1 MITKYYKRFNEN
13 RDQPE
18 NTLPKISRLLNCLFN
33 NHKWIMK
40 VDEVENMYYIL
51 KTGKGSFENSYDLTE
66 NELKYL
72 IETVLPPLHFYT
84 NK

>member
-1 MITKYYKRFNEN
+1 
-13 RDQPE
+13 
-18 NTLPKISRLLNCLFN
+18 
-33 NHKWIMK
+33 MK